1 MRAAVCSMLTISA
14 IAFALPAVASADP
27 PANDDRVNARSVTI
41 PQRVNGT
48 TVEATREDNESYS
61 ECATGKGSSWY
72 RFRGDG
78 KRVALSI
85 EAEGDLDAAVD
96 VFVVRRSQLEAVT
109 CDVTNSRGIGILG
122 FTARSGLDYLVRVS
136 ERSES
141 VSGAFTLSFMRAADP
156 ARPPGRRLA
165 KRGVSSSVNLASN
178 PSDAW
183 AVTMRAGRTYRINLS
198 ADWDGDGP
206 CLRGGLYARGNSP
219 DDGSAVKRLSCT
231 SGYTLFTPGRGEGG
245 RYSIFVESSSRSLAS
260 QRYHLQVGLA
270 QRDDTAPGLFWAGL
284 QKRGSLNARRLDAQ
298 DLYNWDLDRTA
309 NVNVRVAA
317 NADFEVRLFSIGGK
331 RLGCTCNGGINRRLK
346 PGTYYAQVYGS
357 SQARGRY
364 TLKRTVRTLTST
376 RTTFNGSKYSLV
388 GAGSSVRLAATV
400 SPAGNGKLTVT
411 LERKDPVFGWQ
422 FVRTYTGSGSGGG
435 LSTGFTPP
443 GVGEY
448 RAKAEFKGSSTAN
461 PSKSGYARL
470 SVRR

>member
-1 MRAAVCSMLTISA
+1 MRAAVCSVLTVSA
-14 IAFALPAVASADP
+14 IVLALPAVASADP
-27 PANDDRVNARSVTI
+27 PANDNRVDARVVTI

-61 ECATGKGSSWY
+61 ECATGKASVWY

-78 KRVALSI
+78 KRVALAV
-85 EAEGDLDAAVD
+85 EADGDVDASVD
-96 VFVVRRSQLEAVT
+96 VFVVRRSLLEPVT
-109 CDVTNSRGIGILG
+109 CEETNSRGIGILG

-136 ERSES
+136 ERSSS
-141 VSGAFTLSFMRAADP
+141 VSGTFSLSFLRAADP
-156 ARPPGRRLA
+156 ARPPGRRLGR
-165 KRGVSSSVNLASN
+165 RGVSSSVNLASN

-198 ADWDGDGP
+198 ADWDGEGP
-206 CLRGGLYARGNSP
+206 CLRGGLYKSGNTP
-219 DDGSAVKRLSCT
+219 DDGGAVKRFSC
-231 SGYTLFTPGRGEGG
+231 SNGYTLFTPGRGEGG
-245 RYSIFVESSSRSLAS
+245 RYSIFVESSTRSLAS
-260 QRYHLQVGLA
+260 QRYHLQVGVA

-284 QKRGSLNARRLDAQ
+284 QKRGSLNAGRLDAQ
-298 DLYNWDLDRTA
+298 DLYNWDLSRTA
-309 NVNVRVAA
+309 NVNVRVAS
-317 NADFEVRLFSIGGK
+317 NADFEVRLLSIGGK

-357 SQARGRY
+357 GRSRGSY

-388 GAGSSVRLAATV
+388 SAGTTVRLAATV
-400 SPAGNGKLTVT
+400 LPAGNGKLTLT
-411 LERKDPVFGWQ
+411 LERKDPVYGWQ